1 MYCSASVDHSKTH
14 QNFIT
19 TSMRLSF
26 RTSSNL
32 KTLTAERNFHDHRY
46 RTRIIRKWKTIPA
59 SFARLVHMSLGYAM
73 HTADKTP
80 WARLDAFL
88 WKMLLQGWPARHSS
102 HHSDTYKDMGHCYP
116 STSHPGSRFFFYLLL
131 SQQTVDSGNHA
142 SHSFYMVPGPVS
154 LDMVRACLW
163 TFGYEEKRCLCER

>member
-1 MYCSASVDHSKTH
+1 MRLAASFRRRSVPCRNDTARQEEVGMQDGSLSTEYCMYCSAGVDHSKTH

-59 SFARLVHMSLGYAM
+59 SFAILVHMSLGYAM

-88 WKMLLQGWPARHSS
+88 
-102 HHSDTYKDMGHCYP
+102 
-116 STSHPGSRFFFYLLL
+116 
-131 SQQTVDSGNHA
+131 
-142 SHSFYMVPGPVS
+142 
-154 LDMVRACLW
+154 
-163 TFGYEEKRCLCER
+163 